1 MLKGFT
7 CTSLVLLIIHMKVC
21 YNMSIKGVIDTH
33 NPDRMILLPHM
44 KKENDL
50 RTEGIFERFIRRL
63 LELLTTSF
71 PEGRLPKYCRIL
83 SRHVLKL
90 EYKYAKRLGKHLKYM
105 SQMYPEDVKEKLL
118 LYNKFLEENRP
129 HTTAFFDAINF
140 AFTLQQ
146 HMLFEDYVYE
156 LKNYGSK
163 DKLYIDEDTEKLLD
177 TILGN
182 ILKLSARDR
191 KDIERKLRYAVKEV
205 VDNLEH
211 TLY

>member
-1 MLKGFT
+1 
-7 CTSLVLLIIHMKVC
+7 MKIC
-21 YNMSIKGVIDTH
+21 YNISIKGVIDTR

-44 KKENDL
+44 KKEWKGDL
-50 RTEGIFERFIRRL
+50 RIEGIFERFIRRL

-83 SRHVLKL
+83 SRHVTKL

-105 SQMYPEDVKEKLL
+105 SQMYSEDVKKELL
-118 LYNKFLEENRP
+118 LYKKILDENRP
-129 HTTAFFDAINF
+129 HSTAFFDAINV

-163 DKLYIDEDTEKLLD
+163 DKLYIDEDTEKLLEI
-177 TILGN
+177 ILGS

-205 VDNLEH
+205 VDDLEH